1 MNGPKG
7 LEWVRVGVLLR
18 EGNCS
23 PLAREKSVLEALT
36 PLNPSPPHHHH
47 PRPSSRVGTGGG
59 RGRREAPRPIHGK
72 RATEKNRGYTGTD

>member
-36 PLNPSPPHHHH
+36 PLNPSPPPPPPPPFKQGGHW
-47 PRPSSRVGTGGG
+47 RGQGEEGGTETHTWEESN
-59 RGRREAPRPIHGK
+59 REK
-72 RATEKNRGYTGTD
+72 